1 MISQIRGI
9 LISRSLPEVIID
21 VGGVGYE
28 INVPTTTFYQLLP
41 LGQEVILLTH
51 LVVRED
57 SQQLFGFLEPADRR
71 LFRELIKVSGLGP
84 RLALT
89 LLSGMDAR
97 AFAQCLNRNDT
108 SSLTALPGVG
118 KKIAER
124 LLMEMR
130 DKAGIWLEELSPPE
144 ILEESDEPIY
154 AAQID
159 QRLEAESALTGLG
172 YKPSEASRLIAEID
186 IKSDTSS
193 EEIIRLALRYAGGGK
208 G

>member
-1 MISQIRGI
+1 
-9 LISRSLPEVIID
+9 
-21 VGGVGYE
+21 
-28 INVPTTTFYQLLP
+28 
-41 LGQEVILLTH
+41 
-51 LVVRED
+51 
-57 SQQLFGFLEPADRR
+57 
-71 LFRELIKVSGLGP
+71 
-84 RLALT
+84 
-89 LLSGMDAR
+89 
-97 AFAQCLNRNDT
+97 
-108 SSLTALPGVG
+108 
-118 KKIAER
+118 
-124 LLMEMR
+124 MEMR